1 MSFIKLKLIC
11 LAILFSFFTSHAQEK
26 QKMNINDLLKFA
38 LQNNY
43 DLKEAHF
50 NKVKSEFSIKETRA
64 NGLPKI
70 EGDIEYKDYLKL
82 ASIILPGALAGTD
95 QDIIAQFGKKYNLD
109 ASLQV
114 SQLLFSLKY
123 INGLKTTKKLAEI
136 RALEVEKA
144 ESELYQLLHTEY
156 YNLLAIYKNLKI
168 IESNM
173 ESLKLTRQKIS
184 AMVKG
189 GLTLQTDLDKI
200 DINYANLEA
209 NKEQIRSGITIQTN
223 NLKYIIG
230 MQPDVKLEIDT
241 AGFKNLFREDLF
253 LDKYASSQFDPD
265 NLIDIQILNRN
276 VELNDYQIKSAKAEL
291 TPTISL
297 FGSYM
302 YQAQRNKFNF
312 FDANKD
318 WFKVNVVGVK
328 ATIPI
333 FSGFGNKAKI
343 SSAKIDKEITLN
355 NKRKATEGFNV
366 QYQNSLMA
374 YQSNIKTCLI
384 QVKNVELAERVKKQ
398 ENLKYEQ
405 GISSLTDFLISIA
418 DYRNARINY
427 VQNFIAMKKSEIDLL
442 KTQGLLRTS
451 INQSLQE

>member
-1 MSFIKLKLIC
+1 MSFIKLRLIY
-11 LAILFSFFTSHAQEK
+11 LAILFSFTSYAQKE

-43 DLKEAHF
+43 DLKEANF
-50 NKVKSEFSIKETRA
+50 NKDKSEHSVKETRA

-70 EGDIEYKDYLKL
+70 EGDLEYKDYLKL
-82 ASIILPGALAGTD
+82 PVMILPGALAGAD
-95 QDIIAQFGKKYNLD
+95 SDIILEYGKKYNLD
-109 ASLQV
+109 ATLQA

-136 RALEVEKA
+136 RGLEVEKSK
-144 ESELYQLLHTEY
+144 SELYQLLHTEY
-156 YNLLAIYKNLKI
+156 YNLLAIYKNLEI

-173 ESLKLTRQKIS
+173 ESLKLTRQNIA
-184 AMVKG
+184 AMVGG

-209 NKEQIRSGITIQTN
+209 SKEQIQSGISVQIN

-230 MQPDVKLEIDT
+230 MKPDIALEIDT
-241 AGFKNLFREDLF
+241 TGFKNLFREDLF
-253 LDKYASSQFDPD
+253 MDKYASSQFDPN
-265 NLIDIQILNRN
+265 NLIDIQILNKN
-276 VELNDYQIKSAKAEL
+276 IELNDYQIKTAKAEL
-291 TPTISL
+291 TPTITL
-297 FGSYM
+297 FGSYV
-302 YQAQRNKFNF
+302 YKAQRNEFNF

-333 FSGFGNKAKI
+333 FSGFGNRAKI

-355 NKRKATEGFNV
+355 NKRKAIEGFNV
-366 QYQNSLMA
+366 QHQNSLMT

-384 QVKNVELAERVKKQ
+384 QAKNVDLAERVKNQ
-398 ENLKYEQ
+398 ENIKYEQ
-405 GISSLTDFLISIA
+405 GISTLTDFLISIT
-418 DYRNARINY
+418 DCRNAQINY
-427 VQNFIAMKKSEIDLL
+427 VQDFIDMKKSEIDLL
-442 KTQGLLRTS
+442 KTQGLLRTA